1 MSRLNQNYAS
11 EGFFGI
17 GIYHPEQ
24 QENLGSLWRSAY
36 IMGASFIFTIG
47 RNKFIKESSDV
58 THAWNKIPLY
68 LYDNFENFYS
78 ALPYSTQLVAA
89 EMHSKSVAIK
99 EFEHPQRAVYL
110 LGCESSGL
118 PDKVIERCH
127 KLVSLPGNFSLN
139 VATAGSILIYDRI
152 TKIETS
158 LPSRR

>member
-1 MSRLNQNYAS
+1 MARLNQIYAS

-36 IMGASFIFTIG
+36 ILGASFIFTIG
-47 RNKFIKESSDV
+47 KNKFVKESSDV

-68 LYDNFENFYS
+68 THTDFDGFYD
-78 ALPYSTQLVAA
+78 ALPYSTQLIGV
-89 EMHSKSVAIK
+89 EMHEDAIAVNH
-99 EFEHPQRAVYL
+99 FEHPHRAVYL

-118 PDKVIERCH
+118 PSKVINRCH

-139 VATAGSILIYDRI
+139 VATAGAVLLYDRI
-152 TKIETS
+152 TKIPAL
-158 LPSRR
+158 LPARA